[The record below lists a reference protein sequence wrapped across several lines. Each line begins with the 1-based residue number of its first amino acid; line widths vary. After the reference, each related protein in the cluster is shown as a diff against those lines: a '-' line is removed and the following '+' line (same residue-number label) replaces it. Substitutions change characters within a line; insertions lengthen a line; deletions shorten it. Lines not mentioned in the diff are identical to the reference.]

1 MRITVHVTPR
11 ARRPGVERRA
21 DGTFHVAVSA
31 APHEGE
37 ANEAVVAA
45 LAGHFGVGRGRVRI
59 VRGHRGR
66 HKLVEVDAAVAP

>member
-1 MRITVHVTPR
+1 
-11 ARRPGVERRA
+11 
-21 DGTFHVAVSA
+21 VAVTAS
-31 APHEGE
+31 PHEGE

-66 HKLVEVDAAVAP
+66 LKVLEIS